1 METNKPPHPVLRA
14 APCLDGDMPP
24 LCSYILRQIDE
35 RLSGFEAKLSNGFAA
50 ELREHTLQIQ
60 SLREDAK
67 RRTRL
72 AGVIQVSVIGV
83 LVVGGFT
90 LLLHLGH
97 QYLDAQETRL
107 RTEMKAISP

>member
-1 METNKPPHPVLRA
+1 MANDKPHHPT
-14 APCLDGDMPP
+14 PCFEGELPP
-24 LCSYILRQIDE
+24 LCSYILRQIDD
-35 RLSGFEAKLSNGFAA
+35 RLSGFEDKLSNGFAA
-50 ELREHTLQIQ
+50 ELREHALQIQ
-60 SLREDAK
+60 SLREEAK
-67 RRTRL
+67 RRTKL
-72 AGVIQVSVIGV
+72 AGVIQVSVTGV

>member
-1 METNKPPHPVLRA
+1 MENNKPHRPV
-14 APCLDGDMPP
+14 PCVDGELPP
-24 LCSYILRQIDE
+24 LCSYILKQIYE

-60 SLREDAK
+60 SLREEAK
-67 RRTRL
+67 RRTKL
-72 AGVIQVSVIGV
+72 AGAIQVSVIGV
-83 LVVGGFT
+83 LVVGGFS